1 MPKLSPEFLT
11 IIAGLL
17 TTVIAAGLAYLIG
30 KRQTVDNDNRRARQL
45 ATTLLV
51 ELRNSESIL
60 REMYLE
66 EKPATYEWEIPLPL
80 FGLVL
85 PECRVFSAETF
96 HHAHSFYGQI
106 LEIKSRIALAQAV
119 QEGPD
124 DEDHHFVR
132 AKAGFALERM
142 RRLATALKREGG
154 LTPPLEDIQSVR
166 ADGLPPLPPV
176 LFAEVMLAVDVSGPA
191 RHET

>member
-1 MPKLSPEFLT
+1 MTNLSPELLT

-17 TTVIAAGLAYLIG
+17 TTVIAAGLAYWVG
-30 KRQTVDNDNRRARQL
+30 KRQTVDNDQRRARQL
-45 ATTLLV
+45 ATTLLI
-51 ELRNSESIL
+51 ELRNSESII

-96 HHAHSFYGQI
+96 NDAHSFYGQI
-106 LEIKSRIALAQAV
+106 LEIKSRIAHAQAV
-119 QEGPD
+119 EGGPD
-124 DEDHHFVR
+124 EEDHHFVR

-142 RRLATALKREGG
+142 RRLAVALKREGG
-154 LTPPLEDIQSVR
+154 EMPPLEQVLTVSGG
-166 ADGLPPLPPV
+166 GLPALPPV
-176 LFAEVMLAVDVSGPA
+176 LFPETLQEMDVGGPA
-191 RHET
+191 HHE